1 VPPHDSSI
9 VEGPSAGR
17 PSPLDRARRKAYWRL
32 IPLVF
37 LCYVIAYIDRSNVSI
52 AKLTMEKDLGFD
64 HRVFANGF
72 GLFFIGYF
80 LLEIPGAVLV
90 ERWSARKWISRIMI
104 TWGIIAALNA
114 IVRNANEFYLMRF
127 LLGLAEAGFFPGV
140 IVYLTHWF
148 PERDRA
154 RALALIIIAAPIAQM
169 INAPVSGLLLSIG
182 TTEIINGIQ
191 VVRPEVL
198 GLVGWQLIYI
208 VWGIPAVVLGI
219 VVFYTMTDRP
229 AQARWLE
236 PEERV
241 ALEEELARERAT
253 FLASGARQATFFQ
266 VIANPA
272 VLLLAAA
279 NFSIV
284 CGHYGAESFLP
295 TILKQWYQLPNQ
307 MVTWLVPLPFVAMMV
322 GQLLVSWS
330 SDRTGE
336 RWWHTALPMYTGG
349 LALLLTPLSRGH
361 LWLTLL
367 CFAVA
372 LAGIRSYLAPF
383 YALPK
388 LFLQGT
394 AAASAIGFVNAIAN
408 LGGFVGPRMIAGIE
422 KSTGSFQ
429 GGLFFIA
436 GTSALAAS
444 FVVILKLYHRR
455 LQRRAALAP

>member
-1 VPPHDSSI
+1 VPPHDSSK
-9 VEGPSAGR
+9 VEGPSRSPA
-17 PSPLDRARRKAYWRL
+17 SPLDRARRKAYRRL

-52 AKLTMEKDLGFD
+52 AKLTMMKDLGFD
-64 HRVFANGF
+64 DRVFANGF

-90 ERWSARKWISRIMI
+90 ERWSARKWISRIMV

-114 IVRNANEFYLMRF
+114 IVRTAGEFYLMRF

-169 INAPVSGLLLSIG
+169 INAPICGLLLNIG
-182 TTEIINGIQ
+182 TTEIINGVT
-191 VVRPEVL
+191 VVHPRLL
-198 GLVGWQLIYI
+198 GLTGWQLIYI

-219 VVFYTMTDRP
+219 VVYYTMTDRP
-229 AQARWLE
+229 AQARWLD
-236 PEERV
+236 PDERM
-241 ALEEELARERAT
+241 ALEEELARERAA
-253 FLASGARQATFFQ
+253 FVASGARQATFLK
-266 VIANPA
+266 VITNPA

-295 TILKQWYQLPNQ
+295 TILKQWYQLPNRV
-307 MVTWLVPLPFVAMMV
+307 VTWLVPLPFVAMML

-336 RWWHTALPMYTGG
+336 RWWHTALPMYVGG

-361 LWLTLL
+361 LWLTVL
-367 CFAVA
+367 CFAIA
-372 LAGIRSYLAPF
+372 LCGIRSYLAPF

-388 LFLQGT
+388 LFLQG
-394 AAASAIGFVNAIAN
+394 AAAAGAIGFINAIAN
-408 LGGFVGPRMIAGIE
+408 LGGFVGPRMMAGIE

-436 GTSALAAS
+436 GTSTLAAT
-444 FVVILKLYHRR
+444 FVVILKAYHRR
-455 LQRRAALAP
+455 LQQRAGLTH